1 MDKSHIEALAI
12 NIVSKANRSGENS
25 NIPIVDPCP
34 ICGDDIYTLEQD
46 IIKEFTLASCGH
58 IFHQQC
64 LEEYL
69 VDGETSCPFDGC
81 NRNIET
87 FLSPD
92 FLKRLQDQK
101 AIMDVDNND
110 EVLTEESTNQKKRT
124 REDSNETYEAS
135 LDSTSTSSKKAK
147 KTKKPV
153 ERDQSPTLQ
162 RLIKELTTTD
172 PGDEEIL
179 QTEPTSESNN
189 DSNIF
194 LNLYN
199 KIVAGED
206 QLKKTTQDVLRHYF
220 DFGDAM
226 KKRYDHY
233 RSSKHEDFASETLVE
248 DDVKKQLPKDISEE
262 ALRKRIERAQK
273 VYGLFS
279 SINMDVNMGRAMIG
293 RIKTFSLS
301 TITALSKD
309 DIKYVIVKVL
319 RR

>member
-1 MDKSHIEALAI
+1 VFYLTSQRFG
-12 NIVSKANRSGENS
+12 IVSSK
-25 NIPIVDPCP
+25 
-34 ICGDDIYTLEQD
+34 Q
-46 IIKEFTLASCGH
+46 AS
-58 IFHQQC
+58 
-64 LEEYL
+64 
-69 VDGETSCPFDGC
+69 
-81 NRNIET
+81 
-87 FLSPD
+87 
-92 FLKRLQDQK
+92 
-101 AIMDVDNND
+101 
-110 EVLTEESTNQKKRT
+110 STTQKKRS
-124 REDSNETYEAS
+124 REDSNKSYEAPLS
-135 LDSTSTSSKKAK
+135 SASTSGKKTK

-153 ERDQSPTLQ
+153 DRNQSPTLQ
-162 RLIKELTTTD
+162 RLIRELTTTD

-179 QTEPTSESNN
+179 QTEPASESNN

-220 DFGDAM
+220 DFAEAM

-233 RSSKHEDFASETLVE
+233 RLNHEDLASQSLVE
-248 DDVKKQLPKDISEE
+248 DDVQKQLPKDISEE

-279 SINMDVNMGRAMIG
+279 SINVDMGRAMIG

-301 TITALSKD
+301 SITALSKE

-319 RR
+319 WG

>member
-1 MDKSHIEALAI
+1 MRE
-12 NIVSKANRSGENS
+12 
-25 NIPIVDPCP
+25 
-34 ICGDDIYTLEQD
+34 DIYTLERG

-58 IFHQQC
+58 IFHQKC

-69 VDGETSCPFDGC
+69 VDGESSCPYDGC
-81 NRNIET
+81 NKDIET
-87 FLSPD
+87 FLSQD
-92 FLKRLQDQK
+92 LLKGLQNQTASK
-101 AIMDVDNND
+101 GVDNND
-110 EVLTEESTNQKKRT
+110 EALTEESTNQKKRS
-124 REDSNETYEAS
+124 REDSNESYEVS
-135 LDSTSTSSKKAK
+135 LGSTPTSSKKAK
-147 KTKKPV
+147 KTKKAV
-153 ERDQSPTLQ
+153 DREQSPTLQ

-172 PGDEEIL
+172 PEDEEIL
-179 QTEPTSESNN
+179 QTEPASESND

-220 DFGDAM
+220 DFGSAM

-233 RSSKHEDFASETLVE
+233 RSLKHEDLASQSLVE
-248 DDVKKQLPKDISEE
+248 NDVQKQLPNVSEE
-262 ALRKRIERAQK
+262 ALRKRIERVQK

-279 SINMDVNMGRAMIG
+279 SINVDVNMGRAMIG

-301 TITALSKD
+301 TITALSKE

-319 RR
+319 RG

>member
-1 MDKSHIEALAI
+1 M
-12 NIVSKANRSGENS
+12 
-25 NIPIVDPCP
+25 
-34 ICGDDIYTLEQD
+34 
-46 IIKEFTLASCGH
+46 
-58 IFHQQC
+58 
-64 LEEYL
+64 
-69 VDGETSCPFDGC
+69 
-81 NRNIET
+81 
-87 FLSPD
+87 
-92 FLKRLQDQK
+92 
-101 AIMDVDNND
+101 
-110 EVLTEESTNQKKRT
+110 
-124 REDSNETYEAS
+124 
-135 LDSTSTSSKKAK
+135 
-147 KTKKPV
+147 
-153 ERDQSPTLQ
+153 Q

-179 QTEPTSESNN
+179 QTEPASESNN

-220 DFGDAM
+220 DFAEAM

-233 RSSKHEDFASETLVE
+233 RLNHEDLASQSLVD
-248 DDVKKQLPKDISEE
+248 DDVQKQLPDVSEE

-279 SINMDVNMGRAMIG
+279 SINVDVNMGRAMIG

-309 DIKYVIVKVL
+309 DIKYVIAKVL
-319 RR
+319 RG